1 VDRPPLAQLLGQG
14 LSLAEI
20 ARRLGVHES
29 TVSYWA
35 QRHRLEA
42 VNRDRSAARGGLARE
57 QLEALVLAGMSIAQI
72 AEAVDRSKATVR
84 HWLTRYRLKTQSVP
98 GRRPSPPASAA
109 RQLDAELVL
118 LVCRWHGETAFCR
131 DRRGYYRCKR
141 CRSEA
146 VVKRRRKMKQTLV
159 EEAGGACRVCGYR
172 RNARALHFHHLEP
185 SLKRH
190 ELNAQGVAMALEKLR
205 AEPRKCILLCANCH
219 AEVEAGLIT
228 LPGTDSAT
236 YNVAE
241 PPESPG

>member
-1 VDRPPLAQLLGQG
+1 VDRAPLEQLLGQG

-20 ARRLGVHES
+20 GRRLGVHES
-29 TVSYWA
+29 TVSDWA
-35 QRHRLEA
+35 QRHGLEA
-42 VNRDRSAARGGLARE
+42 VDRDRSAGRGGLACE

-84 HWLTRYRLKTQSVP
+84 YWLTRYRLKTQSVP
-98 GRRPSPPASAA
+98 GRRPSPPVSAA

-118 LVCRWHGETAFCR
+118 LACRWHGETMFCR
-131 DRRGYYRCKR
+131 DGRGYYRCKR

-190 ELNAQGVAMALEKLR
+190 ELNAKGVAKALEKLR
-205 AEPRKCILLCANCH
+205 AEARKCILLCANCH

-228 LPGTDSAT
+228 LSGTDTAT